1 MRRSIRSLF
10 LLVVLVPL
18 VVLFMRANERYRYV
32 ERVLFDWQV
41 FWQSDSLQAIG
52 LDQYRA
58 VTEEQVIKGLED
70 DVSGL
75 SYDPD
80 RKSLFTVTN
89 QNPELVELSLDGR
102 VLRRIPLVG
111 FGDAEAVEYISPG
124 VYVISDER
132 QLRLI
137 QIHVDD
143 NTKSLNAADAE
154 QLTLGLTTSG
164 NKGYEGLAYDSRGK
178 RLFVARERD
187 PVQIIEVRGFPRVNA
202 DAPGNLQ
209 VITDGKRDGK
219 LSVRDLSSLQF
230 DEASGHLL
238 ALSDESKRILELD
251 TTGRPI
257 GSGSLKKG
265 DMGLS
270 RSVPQAEGMA
280 MDDEGTLYLVSEP
293 NLFYVFRKP

>member
-1 MRRSIRSLF
+1 MRRSTRSL
-10 LLVVLVPL
+10 LLLIALVPL
-18 VVLFMRANERYRYV
+18 AGLFMLANERYRYV

-41 FWQSDSLQAIG
+41 FWQSDSLEAIG

-58 VTEEQVIKGLED
+58 VTEGQVIVGLED

-75 SYDPD
+75 SFDPD

-143 NTKSLNAADAE
+143 ST
-154 QLTLGLTTSG
+154 
-164 NKGYEGLAYDSRGK
+164 
-178 RLFVARERD
+178 
-187 PVQIIEVRGFPRVNA
+187 
-202 DAPGNLQ
+202 
-209 VITDGKRDGK
+209 
-219 LSVRDLSSLQF
+219 
-230 DEASGHLL
+230 
-238 ALSDESKRILELD
+238 
-251 TTGRPI
+251 
-257 GSGSLKKG
+257 
-265 DMGLS
+265 
-270 RSVPQAEGMA
+270 
-280 MDDEGTLYLVSEP
+280 
-293 NLFYVFRKP
+293 